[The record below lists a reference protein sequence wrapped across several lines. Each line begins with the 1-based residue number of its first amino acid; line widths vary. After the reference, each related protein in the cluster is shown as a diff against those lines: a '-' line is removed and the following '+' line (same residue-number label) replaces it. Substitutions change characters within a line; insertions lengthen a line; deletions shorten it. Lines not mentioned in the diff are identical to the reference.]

1 MQPSSIDDVLIATIL
16 IGLLLSIANMVISV
30 LNGRTSHRA
39 HSKAASNLRVL
50 YERTYLRTPFK
61 SRRFV
66 SIVRPGKLERR
77 RTPSREAA
85 PRDAAPPKD
94 PD

>member
-16 IGLLLSIANMVISV
+16 IGLLLSVGNLVISV

-39 HSKAASNLRVL
+39 HTKAASNLRVL

-66 SIVRPGKLERR
+66 SIVRPGKIERR
-77 RTPSREAA
+77 RA
-85 PRDAAPPKD
+85 PPDTAPPKD
-94 PD
+94 PE